1 MVKRKVDMSLDEWLE
16 RGVVSSHT
24 SHVHT
29 KATMESR
36 TLDQPSTVSEAQTEV
51 KAQLTWRNQ
60 MVTTPTGFG
69 YFWNSPA
76 TNDGNREDGSRL

>member
-51 KAQLTWRNQ
+51 KAQLATGG
-60 MVTTPTGFG
+60 PTDVAEPEGDNSNWFWLLLEQSG
-69 YFWNSPA
+69 YERW
-76 TNDGNREDGSRL
+76 

>member
-51 KAQLTWRNQ
+51 KAQLA
-60 MVTTPTGFG
+60 TGGPADVAESEGDNSNWFWLLLEQSG
-69 YFWNSPA
+69 YERW
-76 TNDGNREDGSRL
+76 